1 MRKRW
6 AWVLL
11 ALTLAAGTAA
21 CGASRENLVPPSSPA
36 SVRSSAVASTVSA
49 RTAARSGR
57 AAVSL
62 PNYQPSKVVFE
73 ASGGVQLRT
82 IDSVNKVTS
91 FYMNALKS
99 GGWRIVYASK
109 SAANTNIAA
118 MHGTAGLSITI
129 SRADPGSTSIIV
141 ARCVC

>member
-36 SVRSSAVASTVSA
+36 SVMSSAASTISA

-57 AAVSL
+57 AERPL

-109 SAANTNIAA
+109 SDPNTNIAA
-118 MHGTAGLSITI
+118 MRGTSGLSITI
-129 SRADPGSTSIIV
+129 SRDDPGGTSIIV
-141 ARCVC
+141 AKCVC

>member
-21 CGASRENLVPPSSPA
+21 FGAIRENLVPPSSPA
-36 SVRSSAVASTVSA
+36 SVMSSAVASTVSD

-57 AAVSL
+57 AAVPL

-73 ASGGVQLRT
+73 SSSGVQLRT

-91 FYMNALKS
+91 FYINALKS
-99 GGWRIVYASK
+99 GGWRIVYSSK
-109 SAANTNIAA
+109 SAVNTNIAA
-118 MHGTAGLSITI
+118 MRGTTGLSITI
-129 SRADPGSTSIIV
+129 SRADPGGTSIMV
-141 ARCVC
+141 AKCVC

>member
-21 CGASRENLVPPSSPA
+21 WGASRENLVPSSSPA
-36 SVRSSAVASTVSA
+36 SVMSSAAASTVSA

-57 AAVSL
+57 AAVAL

-73 ASGGVQLRT
+73 APGGVQLRT
-82 IDSVNKVTS
+82 IDSVNQVTS

-118 MHGTAGLSITI
+118 MHGTSGLSITI
-129 SRADPGSTSIIV
+129 SRADPGGTSIIV
-141 ARCVC
+141 AKCVC

>member
-21 CGASRENLVPPSSPA
+21 YAAIRESLVPPSSAA
-36 SVRSSAVASTVSA
+36 SVMSSAVASTVSD
-49 RTAARSGR
+49 RTAARPGR
-57 AAVSL
+57 AAVPL

-73 ASGGVQLRT
+73 SSGGVQLGT

-91 FYMNALKS
+91 FYVNALKS

-118 MHGTAGLSITI
+118 MRGTTGLSISI
-129 SRADPGSTSIIV
+129 SRADPGGTSIKV
-141 ARCVC
+141 AKCVC

>member
-11 ALTLAAGTAA
+11 ALALAAGTAA
-21 CGASRENLVPPSSPA
+21 YGASREYLVPHSSPA
-36 SVRSSAVASTVSA
+36 SVMSSAVASTVSA
-49 RTAARSGR
+49 HTAARSGR
-57 AAVSL
+57 AARPL

-82 IDSVNKVTS
+82 IDSVNKVTG
-91 FYMNALKS
+91 FYMNVLKS

-109 SAANTNIAA
+109 SVADTNIAA
-118 MHGTAGLSITI
+118 MRGTSGLSITI
-129 SRADPGSTSIIV
+129 SRADPGGASIVV
-141 ARCVC
+141 AKCLC

>member
-21 CGASRENLVPPSSPA
+21 YGAIRESLVPPSSAA
-36 SVRSSAVASTVSA
+36 SVMSSAVASTVSD

-57 AAVSL
+57 AAVPL
-62 PNYQPSKVVFE
+62 PNYLPSKVVFE
-73 ASGGVQLRT
+73 ASSGVQLIT

-118 MHGTAGLSITI
+118 MRGTTGLSISI
-129 SRADPGSTSIIV
+129 SRADPGGTSIKV
-141 ARCVC
+141 AKCVC

>member
-36 SVRSSAVASTVSA
+36 SVMSSAAASTVSA

-57 AAVSL
+57 AARPL

-73 ASGGVQLRT
+73 APGGVQLRT

-118 MHGTAGLSITI
+118 MRRTSGLSITI
-129 SRADPGSTSIIV
+129 SRADPGGTSIIV
-141 ARCVC
+141 AKCVC

>member
-21 CGASRENLVPPSSPA
+21 CVASWENLIPPSSPA
-36 SVRSSAVASTVSA
+36 SVMSSAVASTVSA
-49 RTAARSGR
+49 STAARSGR
-57 AAVSL
+57 TARPL

-91 FYMNALKS
+91 FYMNALKR
-99 GGWRIVYASK
+99 GGWRIVYASR
-109 SAANTNIAA
+109 SVASTNIAA
-118 MHGTAGLSITI
+118 MRGTSGLSITI
-129 SRADPGSTSIIV
+129 SRADPGGTSIIV
-141 ARCVC
+141 AKCLC

>member
-36 SVRSSAVASTVSA
+36 SVMSSAASTISA

-57 AAVSL
+57 AARPL

-109 SAANTNIAA
+109 SVANTNIAA
-118 MHGTAGLSITI
+118 MRGTSGLSITV
-129 SRADPGSTSIIV
+129 SRADPDGTSIIV
-141 ARCVC
+141 AKCVC